1 MSGGIY
7 VYLLRRLASA
17 VPTLIGVS
25 ILAFVMASMGT
36 VDPAQMLAG
45 PAATR
50 ETVESIRRELG
61 LDQPL
66 YVQYGRYVGRLLQG
80 EFGRSYLTNARVI
93 DEIWAVFP
101 YTVELVAVTIL
112 LASAVGIP
120 LGVLAA
126 VRRGSLID
134 RLSMI
139 VSMVGVSVPIFFT
152 GLALIYIF
160 AYKLG
165 WFPISGRGGPLWTVD
180 RLRHIFLPAVS
191 LAGLVAGSIARL
203 TRASM
208 LEVLSMDYVR
218 TARAKGASE
227 WSVVLEHALRNA
239 LIPVVTIIGLQ
250 IGWLLGG
257 AVVTQTVFA
266 WPGLGRVSV
275 NAILNRDLPI
285 LQGAVI
291 LSATAYVLVNLV
303 VDILYGVIN
312 PRIRLE

>member
-25 ILAFVMASMGT
+25 ILAFVMASM
-36 VDPAQMLAG
+36 
-45 PAATR
+45 

-180 RLRHIFLPAVS
+180 GLRHIFLPAVS

-227 WSVVLEHALRNA
+227 WSVVLKHALRNA

>member
-1 MSGGIY
+1 M
-7 VYLLRRLASA
+7 
-17 VPTLIGVS
+17 
-25 ILAFVMASMGT
+25 
-36 VDPAQMLAG
+36 
-45 PAATR
+45 
-50 ETVESIRRELG
+50 
-61 LDQPL
+61 
-66 YVQYGRYVGRLLQG
+66 
-80 EFGRSYLTNARVI
+80 
-93 DEIWAVFP
+93 
-101 YTVELVAVTIL
+101 TIL

-180 RLRHIFLPAVS
+180 GLRHIFLPAVS

-203 TRASM
+203 TRSSM

-227 WSVVLEHALRNA
+227 WSVVLKHALRNA

-291 LSATAYVLVNLV
+291 LGATAYVLVNLV